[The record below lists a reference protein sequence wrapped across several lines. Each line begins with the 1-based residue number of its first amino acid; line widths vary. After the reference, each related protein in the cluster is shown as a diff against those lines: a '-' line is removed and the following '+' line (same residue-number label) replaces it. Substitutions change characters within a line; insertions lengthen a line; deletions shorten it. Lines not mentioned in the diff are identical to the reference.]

1 MKRKIMKRKI
11 TSREL
16 CFIALFAAII
26 SVVSQL
32 SIPMPYGVPMTLQTF
47 IIPLVGMVLGAKNGM
62 ISTVIYL
69 LLGAIGIPV
78 FAGFQG
84 SIASFFGPTGGF
96 LISFPLM
103 AFFAGWGAEK
113 NNKVS
118 LLLGLVLGAISNFVF
133 GIIIFSFVTSS
144 PLHIA
149 FVATTLPFIPTA
161 IIKIFLIFIFGNKIR
176 ESILKRGLYI

>member
-1 MKRKIMKRKI
+1 MKRKTK
-11 TSREL
+11 SREL
-16 CFIALFAAII
+16 CFIAVFTAII

-47 IIPLVGMVLGAKNGM
+47 IIPLVGMVLGAKSGM

-69 LLGAIGIPV
+69 MLGAMGIPV

-84 SIASFFGPTGGF
+84 SMASFFGPTGGF

-113 NNKVS
+113 NNKLL
-118 LLLGLVLGAISNFVF
+118 LLLGLILGAVSNFVF

-176 ESILKRGLYI
+176 ESIFKRGLYI